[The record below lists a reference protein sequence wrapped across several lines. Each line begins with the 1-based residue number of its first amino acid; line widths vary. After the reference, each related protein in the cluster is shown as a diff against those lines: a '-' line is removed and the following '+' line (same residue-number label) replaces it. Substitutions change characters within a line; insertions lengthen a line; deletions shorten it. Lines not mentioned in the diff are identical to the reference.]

1 MNLWVNAA
9 KGKAETM
16 SMWSRQT
23 RKKRRSRRR
32 RAELQELTASPAAR
46 TLYLFIALFS
56 CFGVALIFALAGK
69 WSLAALL
76 YMLGWISGGAI
87 WIKQKP

>member
-23 RKKRRSRRR
+23 RKKRRRRRR
-32 RAELQELTASPAAR
+32 RAEFRELAASATAR
-46 TLYLFIALFS
+46 TWFLFIALFS
-56 CFGVALIFALAGK
+56 SIGMALIFALAGK

-76 YMLGWISGGAI
+76 YVLGWISGGAI

>member
-1 MNLWVNAA
+1 
-9 KGKAETM
+9 M

-23 RKKRRSRRR
+23 RKKRRARRR
-32 RAELQELTASPAAR
+32 RAELREFAASPTAR
-46 TLYLFIALFS
+46 TLFLFIALFIS
-56 CFGVALIFALAGK
+56 FGVALIFALAGK

-76 YMLGWISGGAI
+76 YLLGWISGGAI

>member
-1 MNLWVNAA
+1 
-9 KGKAETM
+9 M

-32 RAELQELTASPAAR
+32 RAELRELAASPTAR
-46 TLYLFIALFS
+46 TLFLFIALFS
-56 CFGVALIFALAGK
+56 SFGVALIFALAGK

-76 YMLGWISGGAI
+76 YLLGWISGGAI

>member
-1 MNLWVNAA
+1 
-9 KGKAETM
+9 M

-56 CFGVALIFALAGK
+56 SFGVALIFALAGM

-76 YMLGWISGGAI
+76 YLLGCISGGAI